1 MDPAAI
7 RQTSCFESLVEPA
20 WDNAERRKDLVR
32 FPKLELSPEDR
43 AELERRIQA
52 PETGYR
58 DRLRAQAVLL
68 AARGLPNIEIER
80 LIGLGREHVAEWRRR
95 FTAEGIA
102 GLRERP
108 RPGRPPTFG
117 PDVRQ
122 ALVET
127 ISSSPHGSS
136 RWTIHSL
143 AEALAERLGI
153 SISRSQVRRILIEL
167 GLHRHQAKDGAKK
180 KSWRSS
186 APVFD
191 HFETS

>member
-1 MDPAAI
+1 M
-7 RQTSCFESLVEPA
+7 
-20 WDNAERRKDLVR
+20 R
-32 FPKLELSPEDR
+32 FPKLELTPEDR

-95 FTAEGIA
+95 FSAEGIA

-117 PDVRQ
+117 PEVRE
-122 ALVET
+122 ALVEA
-127 ISSSPHGSS
+127 ISSSSHGSG

-143 AEALAERLGI
+143 AEALVERLGI

-167 GLHRHQAKDGAKK
+167 GLHHSRAEDGAQEKP
-180 KSWRSS
+180 WRPLGS
-186 APVFD
+186 VFD
-191 HFETS
+191 HLETP

>member
-1 MDPAAI
+1 M
-7 RQTSCFESLVEPA
+7 
-20 WDNAERRKDLVR
+20 R
-32 FPKLELSPEDR
+32 FSKLELSAEDR
-43 AELERRIQA
+43 AELERRIRA

-80 LIGLGREHVAEWRRR
+80 LIGLGREHVAIWRHR
-95 FTAEGIA
+95 FLAEGIA

-117 PDVRQ
+117 PEVRM

-127 ISSSPHGSS
+127 VSSSPHGTSG
-136 RWTIHSL
+136 WTIRSL
-143 AEALAERLGI
+143 AETLVDKLGI

-167 GLHRHQAKDGAKK
+167 GLHRPNAEGGEPER
-180 KSWRSS
+180 SWRPPGS
-186 APVFD
+186 VLD
-191 HFETS
+191 LGTS